1 MRRSNRHCYVYI
13 YIYIYI
19 YGRKKWKETLNKRL
33 HKLYSSPIVITLI
46 RSRNMNEAERVARM
60 GEVWNTYRIL
70 YGQPQGKNQSG
81 NLGVDGSIILEWVL
95 DKVGRCGLD

>member
-1 MRRSNRHCYVYI
+1 
-13 YIYIYI
+13 
-19 YGRKKWKETLNKRL
+19 
-33 HKLYSSPIVITLI
+33 
-46 RSRNMNEAERVARM
+46 MNEAERVARM